1 MEQYIKKLLFKLGAE
16 LAAFFLLIIVVAA
29 LGVYNVIPNGV
40 FAVQKDANTQYFI
53 NIAAIAVAFVAT
65 TAALWLF
72 KLNTEQN
79 IKRYTLEDATKT
91 YHRWSLIRLVLIAI
105 AVITG
110 ISAFFLT
117 CDDTGL
123 FIAAVLILITMIFCM
138 PSFQKINE
146 YLENSQ
152 KEKN

>member
-1 MEQYIKKLLFKLGAE
+1 MEQYIKKLLLKLRVE

-29 LGVYNVIPNGV
+29 LGFYRVIPNGIFV
-40 FAVQKDANTQYFI
+40 VQKDANTQYII
-53 NIAAIAVAFVAT
+53 NIVVIAVAFVAA

-105 AVITG
+105 AVITA
-110 ISAFFLT
+110 ICAYFIT
-117 CDDTGL
+117 WHDTGL
-123 FIAAVLILITMIFCM
+123 FVAVVLILLTMIFCM

-146 YLENSQ
+146 YRENSQ